1 MGIHVVF
8 NTIMTPDLDFSVHYS
23 DQFYVKSKS
32 EFKTTLKSNAAKHF
46 NINYCKKIIM
56 SKQVI
61 CTIF

>member
-46 NINYCKKIIM
+46 NINYCKK
-56 SKQVI
+56 K
-61 CTIF
+61 